1 MADSRDDFIIAI
13 RYALLKKG
21 AKQKFSLFFLILFS
35 IFIIF
40 LDKSSFQAMISTRSV
55 LNDFVYRVA
64 VTAALPGKFI
74 KYSIKSIN
82 QHLVTNK
89 ENVNLKKEI
98 EFLKNK
104 KFKLVFLQT
113 ENKFLKKTLR
123 LDKKNSE
130 RIESLV
136 QNTVINARVIL
147 DQKSPY
153 LKSILLDKGKKN
165 GILKGMTVFS
175 GKYLIG
181 TIIES
186 NYFSSRVLLITDLNS
201 KIPVII
207 EDSYVNGILVG
218 KGSKKELDLEYMP
231 DEFKLEPNLT
241 IYTSGKDGI
250 LEIGIPV
257 ATTYIDKK
265 GKVAI
270 QLIAD
275 PDQASIVSVT
285 NGQIER

>member
-175 GKYLIG
+175 EKYLIG

-201 KIPVII
+201 KIPIII

-218 KGSKKELDLEYMP
+218 KGSKKELDLEYLP

-257 ATTYIDKK
+257 ATTYLDKK

>member
-21 AKQKFSLFFLILFS
+21 SKQKFSLFFLILFS

-104 KFKLVFLQT
+104 KFKF
-113 ENKFLKKTLR
+113 
-123 LDKKNSE
+123 
-130 RIESLV
+130 
-136 QNTVINARVIL
+136 
-147 DQKSPY
+147 
-153 LKSILLDKGKKN
+153 
-165 GILKGMTVFS
+165 
-175 GKYLIG
+175 
-181 TIIES
+181 
-186 NYFSSRVLLITDLNS
+186 
-201 KIPVII
+201 
-207 EDSYVNGILVG
+207 
-218 KGSKKELDLEYMP
+218 
-231 DEFKLEPNLT
+231 
-241 IYTSGKDGI
+241 
-250 LEIGIPV
+250 
-257 ATTYIDKK
+257 
-265 GKVAI
+265 
-270 QLIAD
+270 
-275 PDQASIVSVT
+275 
-285 NGQIER
+285 